1 MRHKKIDMSS
11 VFYPVSKPDLSGKEL
26 YYVTQAIKS
35 GWVSSSGPHISRFE
49 KEFAR
54 FIGAKYAIACSNGTA
69 ALHLSLLALDIGPGD
84 EVIVPSLTFIA
95 TANAV
100 RYAGA
105 KPVFVDVDPIYWQ
118 IDPEKIERAIT
129 KKTKAIIPVHL
140 YGHPA
145 RMDKIM
151 RIARTH
157 KLFVVEDAAEAIGAE
172 VNKKKVG
179 TWGDVGVFSFH
190 AAKVMTTGEG
200 GMVVTNDSGLAQK
213 VKVLHNHGRSRTGR
227 YFLHDTLGFNY
238 LMTNLQAA
246 VGLGQL
252 ARVDAFLKA
261 KIRIAEWYS
270 RFLKGTRGVVL
281 PSQAPWAMSAHWLYS
296 ILIDPKAI
304 GKNRDAVITEL
315 RKKKV
320 ESRPFFVPIHTQSI
334 YKEYNHIKLPN
345 TESLGIHGLN
355 LPSFVTLR
363 KKDVSEIVKR
373 LQRVLDA

>member
-69 ALHLSLLALDIGPGD
+69 ALHLSLLALDIVPGD

-129 KKTKAIIPVHL
+129 KKTKTIIPLHL

-145 RMDKIM
+145 RMDKD
-151 RIARTH
+151 RKSTRT
-157 KLFVVEDAAEAIGAE
+157 
-172 VNKKKVG
+172 
-179 TWGDVGVFSFH
+179 
-190 AAKVMTTGEG
+190 
-200 GMVVTNDSGLAQK
+200 
-213 VKVLHNHGRSRTGR
+213 
-227 YFLHDTLGFNY
+227 
-238 LMTNLQAA
+238 
-246 VGLGQL
+246 
-252 ARVDAFLKA
+252 
-261 KIRIAEWYS
+261 
-270 RFLKGTRGVVL
+270 
-281 PSQAPWAMSAHWLYS
+281 
-296 ILIDPKAI
+296 
-304 GKNRDAVITEL
+304 
-315 RKKKV
+315 
-320 ESRPFFVPIHTQSI
+320 
-334 YKEYNHIKLPN
+334 
-345 TESLGIHGLN
+345 
-355 LPSFVTLR
+355 
-363 KKDVSEIVKR
+363 
-373 LQRVLDA
+373 